1 MKQVVINEIVRS
13 SKSGPRPKCCQTSC
27 MEISSVRNQQ
37 FTHKHVM
44 ATLKI
49 STVFTRTG
57 KKKPTY
63 ELIDLKPLQAATTD
77 TKEEK

>member
-1 MKQVVINEIVRS
+1 MVTRS
-13 SKSGPRPKCCQTSC
+13 MANIRGPLAETVTEATAGAWS
-27 MEISSVRNQQ
+27 QQ

-49 STVFTRTG
+49 STVITRTG

-63 ELIDLKPLQAATTD
+63 ELLALQPLTAAPLAQREQ
-77 TKEEK
+77 K

>member
-1 MKQVVINEIVRS
+1 MAGAWS
-13 SKSGPRPKCCQTSC
+13 
-27 MEISSVRNQQ
+27 QQ

-49 STVFTRTG
+49 STVITRTG

-63 ELIDLKPLQAATTD
+63 ELLDLQPLTTAPLAPREQ
-77 TKEEK
+77 K